1 MQKLNLKLKEKSTK
15 GITLIALVITIVI
28 LLILAGVGIAMLTGD
43 NGILTQAQNAK
54 EKTEKASELEGIQL
68 AVIGSETKNNEYL
81 DILDA
86 KSFKEELEKNFSS
99 EELDVVANG
108 DGSFIVTINDRKY
121 YVNNDKTVISSDNII
136 EINDEQGLMNFR
148 DDVNNG
154 NSYEGKAV
162 LLTSDITL
170 SGEWKPIG
178 FIDSNT
184 DEKNPETGNN
194 KAFKGIFDG
203 CNHTIKN
210 LKISST
216 DNKYNGLFSFVID
229 GTIKN
234 ITIGENSKITGSNG
248 AGVVGYLYGFEGNI
262 SNCVNYANTNGAGI
276 VRIIAGQH
284 TISNCKNY
292 GTIIGGGGILGS
304 SNGTDWKQFENVSN
318 TIINCGNYGNLTGN
332 EWYAGGI
339 AGYFKGK
346 ISNSYNKGTIIGT
359 GGVGGVVG
367 TIEQGNIRNCYNM
380 GGVNANE
387 ESAGGIAGGLDKKTN
402 LINCYNVGEIK
413 NESQKTGGIIGS
425 INSDYN
431 DVIEVK
437 SCINYAS
444 ITTHNYG
451 GGIIGYNNANVNVK
465 NCYNLGN
472 ISGDIGIS
480 SIIGYTSTGN
490 ANINNCFYLNTV
502 TQDKNAVAINI
513 DEMPNPMDIINGE
526 NKFQEDKYNINKGY
540 PVFTWQKD

>member
-1 MQKLNLKLKEKSTK
+1 MQKLNLRLKEKSTK

-339 AGYFKGK
+339 AG
-346 ISNSYNKGTIIGT
+346 
-359 GGVGGVVG
+359 
-367 TIEQGNIRNCYNM
+367 
-380 GGVNANE
+380 
-387 ESAGGIAGGLDKKTN
+387 GLDKKTN

-431 DVIEVK
+431 DIIEVK

-526 NKFQEDKYNINKGY
+526 NKFQEDEYNINKGY